1 MSAFN
6 SRWRYP
12 AVLTLVV
19 LSGLTSVCGLTQ
31 SISDGTSAM
40 TKAIFYKQIKTLQ
53 LDFIARASVNPD
65 EEGASLATD
74 VWVYQLKDRK
84 VFDQTDYQTLLT
96 QASTV
101 LKEDILSG
109 KDVRVRPDTG
119 ATLNMTMEKE
129 AMYVAVVAHFRTP
142 DLQKE
147 SWRLIVPREDLNP
160 DAPLKIVLEGNVLQL
175 KAKKE

>member
-6 SRWRYP
+6 SLWRYP
-12 AVLTLVV
+12 AVVTLTF
-19 LSGLTSVCGLTQ
+19 LSGLTGGCGLTQ

-40 TKAIFYKQIKTLQ
+40 TRAIFYKQIKTLK

-74 VWVYQLKDRK
+74 VWIYQLKDRK
-84 VFDQTDYQTLLT
+84 TFDQTDYQTLLT

-101 LKEDILSG
+101 LKDDILAG
-109 KDVRVRPDTG
+109 KDIRVRPDGG
-119 ATLNMTMEKE
+119 ATLNMPIEKE

-142 DLQKE
+142 DLQKG
-147 SWRLIVPREDLNP
+147 SWRLVLQREELIP
-160 DAPLKIVLEGNVLQL
+160 DAPLKIILESNVLQL
-175 KAKKE
+175 QAEKE